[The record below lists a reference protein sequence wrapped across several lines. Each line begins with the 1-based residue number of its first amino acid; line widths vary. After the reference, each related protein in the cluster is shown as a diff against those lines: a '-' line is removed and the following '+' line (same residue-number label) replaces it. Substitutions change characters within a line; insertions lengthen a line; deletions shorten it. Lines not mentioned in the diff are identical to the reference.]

1 MPAKQRGRIEKLP
14 SGRWSV
20 RFYNE
25 HGARHRQGGFETK
38 SEAGDWLQRKTTE
51 IEALRR
57 GENPSATQRVPTLG
71 ELIDEYLGQHIA
83 EENTLRTLAA
93 RLKYANDSF
102 GSTRLDRL
110 AVPEIRAWRKR
121 LPAGSAWNIHKCLR
135 QVLNYAVAAK
145 YVPENI
151 ARAVPN
157 PEPKRKEV
165 HTFGSWGELE
175 SVAEELG
182 SPLPIIAAGTGLR
195 PEEWLALERRD
206 IDKPNEV
213 LRVRRVYVDGR
224 IREHGKTPN
233 SLPRAVPLTRRVL
246 DALDALPARIDT
258 PLLFPGIRG
267 RHMDYAGWRRDDWTP
282 AVRAAGLEH
291 RTPYALRHTF
301 ASFAIAA
308 GIPTFEIARM
318 MGTSIE
324 QIEKTY
330 GHLLP
335 DALDRGRAALEAFD
349 SSMKAAEV

>member
-1 MPAKQRGRIEKLP
+1 MPARQRGSLVRPSRGRGWAYRIYVDGK
-14 SGRWSV
+14 RTC
-20 RFYNE
+20 R
-25 HGARHRQGGFETK
+25 GGFATK
-38 SEAGDWLQRKTTE
+38 TEAAEAMEAALQHLGQP
-51 IEALRR
+51 LRR
-57 GENPSATQRVPTLG
+57 DLTLQELVDENL
-71 ELIDEYLGQHIA
+71 DQHIA
-83 EENTLRTLAA
+83 EANTIRTLTA
-93 RLKYANDSF
+93 RLKYATDTF
-102 GSTRLDRL
+102 GDRRLDRL
-110 AVPEIRAWRKR
+110 TVPDVKAWRKR
-121 LPAGSAWNIHKCLR
+121 LPAGSAWHIHKCLR
-135 QVLNYAVAAK
+135 QVLNYAVSAK
-145 YVPENI
+145 YLPENI

-157 PEPKRKEV
+157 PEPKRREV
-165 HTFGSWGELE
+165 ATFASWAEVE
-175 SVAEELG
+175 AVAVELG

-206 IDKPNEV
+206 VDKPNGV

-233 SLPRAVPLTRRVL
+233 SVPRAVPLTRRVL
-246 DALDALPARIDT
+246 DALDALPPRLDT
-258 PLLFPGIRG
+258 PLLFPGVRG
-267 RHMDYAGWRRDDWTP
+267 HLDYAGWRRDEWTP

-335 DALDRGRAALEAFD
+335 DALERGRAALEAFD
-349 SSMKAAEV
+349 TRAEAAAATP